1 MAFRQNYEQL
11 VTKKREDDAKAMMSA
26 NMNAKA
32 QAVTQEMM
40 NEQADEVRFLRDK
53 ISILENEKRINLVEI
68 KRSEENI

>member
-1 MAFRQNYEQL
+1 
-11 VTKKREDDAKAMMSA
+11 MMSA